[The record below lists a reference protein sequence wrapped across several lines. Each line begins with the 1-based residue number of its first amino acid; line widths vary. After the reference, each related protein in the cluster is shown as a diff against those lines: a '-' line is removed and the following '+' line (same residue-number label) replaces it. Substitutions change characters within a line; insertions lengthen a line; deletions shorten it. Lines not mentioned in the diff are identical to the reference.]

1 MPDYGER
8 RFNTTNQDSYLG
20 EQSKVVG
27 TTHATKMKALTQTK
41 GVNALA
47 MTQLD
52 TYTEA
57 SADRK
62 SSYAERGFGSL
73 LPSTRPEDDE
83 RHMRTS
89 SLEATCGDGTR
100 KRIGTTQK
108 KLLRQPDAPTAV
120 GRSSQRVEKGLKASG
135 TIGEVFKDVDDP
147 QLNTAV
153 QRSWCYQPDP
163 MLKVQ
168 FEGRPADPPFEEGDE
183 RSTSI
188 AMKPNMPF
196 DPSTSNARN
205 RFITQHF
212 DHHAIPK
219 AGRSVYLDE

>member
-1 MPDYGER
+1 M
-8 RFNTTNQDSYLG
+8 
-20 EQSKVVG
+20 VG

-62 SSYAERGFGSL
+62 SSYAERCVPRKAQTNEALLSFAAPVGSLSGFGSL

-100 KRIGTTQK
+100 KRW
-108 KLLRQPDAPTAV
+108 AP
-120 GRSSQRVEKGLKASG
+120 AS
-135 TIGEVFKDVDDP
+135 
-147 QLNTAV
+147 A
-153 QRSWCYQPDP
+153 
-163 MLKVQ
+163 
-168 FEGRPADPPFEEGDE
+168 RP
-183 RSTSI
+183 
-188 AMKPNMPF
+188 
-196 DPSTSNARN
+196 
-205 RFITQHF
+205 
-212 DHHAIPK
+212 
-219 AGRSVYLDE
+219 

>member
-1 MPDYGER
+1 M
-8 RFNTTNQDSYLG
+8 
-20 EQSKVVG
+20 VG

-62 SSYAERGFGSL
+62 SSYAERCVPRKRHQSARVSDSSRSSLSLSGFGSL

-100 KRIGTTQK
+100 KRW
-108 KLLRQPDAPTAV
+108 AP
-120 GRSSQRVEKGLKASG
+120 AS
-135 TIGEVFKDVDDP
+135 
-147 QLNTAV
+147 A
-153 QRSWCYQPDP
+153 
-163 MLKVQ
+163 
-168 FEGRPADPPFEEGDE
+168 RP
-183 RSTSI
+183 
-188 AMKPNMPF
+188 
-196 DPSTSNARN
+196 
-205 RFITQHF
+205 
-212 DHHAIPK
+212 
-219 AGRSVYLDE
+219 